1 MVAGC
6 LMAGGTSFAILED
19 GIRSVFTIYVDG
31 GVPQYL
37 SRILLVPLA
46 ESHLQI

>member
-6 LMAGGTSFAILED
+6 LVAGGTSFAILED
-19 GIRSVFTIYVDG
+19 GKRSEFTIYMDG

-37 SRILLVPLA
+37 SRIPLVPLA
-46 ESHLQI
+46 ESHLQM